1 MDLSP
6 LISTAGALDHP
17 VVRAVAIAAAA
28 GIAIGLLASLAL
40 KPRKPALAR
49 DIRVRTLTW
58 IALALI
64 TFIPVIATRLSAIL
78 LFGALSL
85 LCYREFARA
94 TGLFRWRLV
103 SALVALGIL
112 LVTLANLDH
121 NPSALTLLTALIP
134 VSIIA
139 FSVLQDTPAGYI
151 QRCALGV
158 SAFFLFG
165 LGMGRLGALT
175 AEPQYRAVL
184 CTVIFSCQFS
194 DVAAYC
200 CGKSIKSR
208 HLFPHTSPNKTL
220 AGHLGALLIIAPIA
234 TILYHLSFE
243 GTQLAAW
250 HHAVTLG
257 ILTAALAQLGDLV
270 ISSVKRDLGI
280 KDMGGDLPGHGGVLD
295 RCNSL
300 LLAAPAVYHYITIV
314 QGAAVGVP
322 VRLLTSGTTP

>member
-1 MDLSP
+1 MDLTTLTDTS
-6 LISTAGALDHP
+6 GALAHP
-17 VVRAVAIAAAA
+17 VVRTVAVAAAS
-28 GIAIGLLASLAL
+28 GIAIGLLASVVLA
-40 KPRKPALAR
+40 PRKPALAR

-58 IALALI
+58 IVLALI
-64 TFIPVIATRLSAIL
+64 TIVPVVAMRLSAIL
-78 LFGALSL
+78 LFGLLSL

-103 SALVALGIL
+103 SAIVAAGIVA
-112 LVTLANLDH
+112 VTFANLDH
-121 NPSALTLLTALIP
+121 NPSALTLLVAVVP

-139 FSVLQDTPAGYI
+139 LSVLQDTPAGYI

-165 LGMGRLGALT
+165 MGMGRLGALT

-184 CTVIFSCQFS
+184 CTIIFSCQFS

-200 CGKSIKSR
+200 CGKSIRSR
-208 HLFPHTSPNKTL
+208 HLFPSTSPNKTL
-220 AGHLGALLIIAPIA
+220 AGHLGALLIIVPMAA
-234 TILYHLSFE
+234 VLYHVSFK
-243 GTQLAAW
+243 GTPLEAW
-250 HHAVTLG
+250 RHCVTLG
-257 ILTAALAQLGDLV
+257 VLTAALAQLGDLV

-300 LLAAPAVYHYITIV
+300 LLAAPAVYHYITSV
-314 QGAAVGVP
+314 QGTSTAVP
-322 VRLLTSGTTP
+322 VRLITSTLLP

>member
-6 LISTAGALDHP
+6 LTDTSGALTHP
-17 VVRAVAIAAAA
+17 VVRVVAVAA
-28 GIAIGLLASLAL
+28 GSGIVVGLLASVVLA
-40 KPRKPALAR
+40 KRRPALAR
-49 DIRVRTLTW
+49 DIRIRTLTW

-64 TFIPVIATRLSAIL
+64 TLIPVVATRLSAIL
-78 LFGALSL
+78 LFGVLSL

-103 SALVALGIL
+103 SAIVALGIV
-112 LVTLANLDH
+112 LVTAANLDH
-121 NPSALTLLTALIP
+121 NPGALTLLTAVVP

-139 FSVLQDTPAGYI
+139 LSVLQDTPTGYI

-165 LGMGRLGALT
+165 MGMGRLGAM
-175 AEPQYRAVL
+175 AAQPDYRALL
-184 CTVIFSCQFS
+184 CTVIFCCQLS

-200 CGKSIKSR
+200 CGKSIRSR
-208 HLFPHTSPNKTL
+208 HLFPSTSPNKTL
-220 AGHLGALLIIAPIA
+220 AGHAGALLVITPIA
-234 TILYHLSFE
+234 AVLYHLSFR
-243 GTQLAAW
+243 GTPLQAW
-250 HHAVTLG
+250 HHCLILG
-257 ILTAALAQLGDLV
+257 LLTAALAQLGDLV

-300 LLAAPAVYHYITIV
+300 LLAAPAVYHYITCV
-314 QGAAVGVP
+314 SGPSTAVP
-322 VRLLTSGTTP
+322 VRLLSSTILP

>member
-6 LISTAGALDHP
+6 LTSTAGALDHP
-17 VVRAVAIAAAA
+17 VVRTVAIAAAG
-28 GIAIGLLASLAL
+28 GIAIGLLASVVLAS
-40 KPRKPALAR
+40 KRPALAK

-64 TFIPVIATRLSAIL
+64 TFIPVITMRLTAIL

-103 SALVALGIL
+103 SAIVAVGIL
-112 LVTLANLDH
+112 LVTAANLDH

-139 FSVLQDTPAGYI
+139 LSVLQDTPAGYI

-165 LGMGRLGALT
+165 MGMGRLGAL
-175 AEPQYRAVL
+175 ASEADYRAVL

-208 HLFPHTSPNKTL
+208 HLFPSTSPNKTL
-220 AGHLGALLIIAPIA
+220 AGHAGALLIIAPIA
-234 TILYHLSFE
+234 TVLYHLSFA
-243 GTQLAAW
+243 GTQLQAW
-250 HHAVTLG
+250 HHCVILG
-257 ILTAALAQLGDLV
+257 LLTAALAQLGDLV

-300 LLAAPAVYHYITIV
+300 LLAAPAVYHYITCV
-314 QGAAVGVP
+314 QGTSAAIP
-322 VRLLTSGTTP
+322 IRLITGGINP